1 MIIHQDIYIKGQIL
15 LRMNKIELLA
25 PAKDLNKAKIA
36 IMYGAD
42 AVYVGG
48 KFYSLRSRASNFDL
62 DDLKQ
67 LVDFAKPYG
76 AKIFVTVNIVFHD
89 DDYFGIREYLKYL
102 ESIGVSAVIVSS
114 MALIP
119 IIKKETPKLECHIST
134 QLSSMNS
141 SAVNT
146 LKEFGA
152 DRIVLAREAGMDEI
166 EKISS
171 QTDVPLEVFIHGG
184 MCSNYSGRCVLSN
197 RMTLRDANRGGCAH
211 SCRWKYHLFD
221 SDEIISNPN
230 CLMSMSSK
238 DLRASAYIQRMI
250 KANIASLKIEGR
262 MKSEY
267 YIGQVVKTY
276 RKMIDE
282 IYEKGSLDEDRLNY
296 YDNELS
302 KAENRPSDDGFLSGD
317 CDNSKHLYGINGAGV
332 SHDYVAYVHNY
343 DELKSIAE
351 IEVKNIFKKD
361 DVIEVFGPDI
371 DNKQFKIENMFD
383 QDWNEVTLANKP
395 TQILYVRIPFKVKNA
410 DMFRKVSIS

>member
-1 MIIHQDIYIKGQIL
+1 
-15 LRMNKIELLA
+15 MNKIELLA
-25 PAKDLNKAKIA
+25 PAKDISKAKIA
-36 IMYGAD
+36 IRYGAD

-62 DDLKQ
+62 DDLKE
-67 LVDFAKPYG
+67 LSDFAKDYNC
-76 AKIFVTVNIVFHD
+76 KVFVTVNIVFHD
-89 DDYFGIREYLKYL
+89 DDYHGIRDYLKYL
-102 ESIGVSAVIVSS
+102 ENIGIDGVIVSS
-114 MALIP
+114 LALIP
-119 IIKKETPKLECHIST
+119 IVKNETPKLECHIST

-141 SAVNT
+141 DAVNV

-152 DRIVLAREAGMDEI
+152 DRIVLAREASMNQI
-166 EKISS
+166 EQIALKVDI
-171 QTDVPLEVFIHGG
+171 PLEVFIHGG

-221 SDEIISNPN
+221 NDEIISNPN

-238 DLRASAYIQRMI
+238 DLRASSYVERMI

-282 IYEKGSLDEDRLNY
+282 IYEKGSLSDDRLEY

-317 CDNSKHLYGINGAGV
+317 CDNTKHLYGINGAGV
-332 SHDYVAYVHNY
+332 SHDYVAYVCDY
-343 DELKSIAE
+343 DPIRSLAK
-351 IEVKNIFKKD
+351 IEVKNIFSKGD
-361 DVIEVFGPDI
+361 EIEVFGPSV
-371 DNKQFKIENMFD
+371 DNEVFKIENMFD
-383 QDWNEVTLANKP
+383 EDWNEVTLANKP
-395 TQILYVRIPFKVKNA
+395 TQILYVRIPFKVSEA
-410 DMFRKVSIS
+410 DMFRKVNK